1 MKKKYGRIAALML
14 TAVISAA
21 LVSGYAPIPTGGAQI
36 ETVVISEGN
45 TAPVAENIRLETF
58 MGVAVSGNM
67 SAIDPEGESMTF
79 EITSQPKKGA
89 VSVGE
94 NGAFTY
100 TPEAG
105 KKGKDS
111 FTYTAADRSGN
122 VSGGAEVAIEILKQ
136 KTAVSYADMEGSDAH
151 YAALVLSE
159 KGIITGECIAGSY
172 FFRPDEN
179 VTAVEFLAM
188 CVKASGKE
196 VIDGVVRTGLDND
209 GEIPMWAKGYIST
222 AVLTGSY
229 TGGDTFDYG
238 GDITCEQAAVMLD
251 ASFSFTDAVM
261 ASALSPYM
269 RTASGQAVMNLI
281 ACDIADASIISDYD
295 KPLTRADAAMLLC
308 RAMAVAENR

>member
-1 MKKKYGRIAALML
+1 MKRKYGKIAALM
-14 TAVISAA
+14 SAA
-21 LVSGYAPIPTGGAQI
+21 VLSAVLLSGYTPIPTGGAQV
-36 ETVVISEGN
+36 ETVVISKGN

-67 SAIDPEGESMTF
+67 KALDPEGESVTF

-89 VSVGE
+89 VSVGN

-105 KKGKDS
+105 KKGEDS
-111 FTYTAADRSGN
+111 FAYTAADRSGN
-122 VSGGAEVAIEILKQ
+122 VSGSAVVKIKILKQ
-136 KTAVSYADMEGSDAH
+136 KTAVSYEDMKGSDAH

-159 KGIITGECIAGSY
+159 KGIMTGECIAGSY
-172 FFRPDEN
+172 FFRPDES
-179 VTAVEFLAM
+179 VTAGEFLAM
-188 CVKASGKE
+188 CVRASGKE

-209 GEIPMWAKGYIST
+209 GEIPAWAKGYIST

-229 TGGDTFDYG
+229 TGGGTFDYG
-238 GDITCEQAAVMLD
+238 GNITCEQAAVMLD

-269 RTASGQAVMNLI
+269 RRSSCQAVMNLI
-281 ACDIADASIISDYD
+281 ACEIADEFIISDYD
-295 KPLTRADAAMLLC
+295 KPLTRADAAILLC